1 MKQVKIQVARGE
13 NFTPNSLMYRYAKQT
28 PGVTFEHGRFCTT
41 FLRIDGKTYDYH
53 HWSITAESGVGRLPL
68 FPRFIITGV
77 NVIDLL
83 RCGAIPAIG
92 FHVIGNRAAPL
103 A

>member
-53 HWSITAESGVGRLPL
+53 HWSITAESGVDTVTLHLEEAKHYDRMEH
-68 FPRFIITGV
+68 PRRIAG
-77 NVIDLL
+77 
-83 RCGAIPAIG
+83 P
-92 FHVIGNRAAPL
+92 
-103 A
+103 